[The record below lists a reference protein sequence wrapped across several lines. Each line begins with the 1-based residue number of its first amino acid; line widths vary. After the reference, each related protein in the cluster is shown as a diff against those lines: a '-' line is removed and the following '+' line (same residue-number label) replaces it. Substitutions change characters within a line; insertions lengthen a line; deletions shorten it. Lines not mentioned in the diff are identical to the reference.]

1 MEILNMESNQTK
13 TVQHHTFIMANK
25 WKYTEPHD
33 RGLGWQSVVHY
44 SDGILSLSH
53 SH

>member
-1 MEILNMESNQTK
+1 MEILNMENWTK

-33 RGLGWQSVVHY
+33 KGLGW
-44 SDGILSLSH
+44 
-53 SH
+53 